1 MIAFLKTSYRR
12 ARKFLRKAKPADG
25 AESLRA
31 RFTGVYRSAAWGSSE
46 SLSGPGSE
54 RNSGS
59 VRQALVALSQ
69 IVEKY
74 EIRSVADIPCGD
86 FNWMPEFL
94 EKHPSVAYAGY
105 DIVGGLISQN
115 RKSNPAFNFH
125 VLDITE
131 QVPPRADL
139 IFSKDLVNHLMDKD
153 VWKALANMVR
163 SGATYV
169 MITSNSVSTP
179 NEDLPRNV
187 GGMSRLLNLRT
198 EPFSLP
204 TPVYEDGY
212 LAMWRT
218 EDLVSVLDHKP

>member
-12 ARKFLRKAKPADG
+12 LRKFLRKAKPANG

-59 VRQALVALSQ
+59 VRQALIALSQ

-74 EIRSVADIPCGD
+74 EVRSVADIPCGD

-105 DIVGGLISQN
+105 DIVGGLVSQN
-115 RKSNPAFNFH
+115 RKSHPAVKFY

-139 IFSKDLVNHLMDKD
+139 IFSKDLVNHLLDRD
-153 VWKALANMVR
+153 VWKALANMIR
-163 SGATYV
+163 SGATYL

-198 EPFSLP
+198 EPFSFP
-204 TPVYEDGY
+204 TPIYEDGY
-212 LAMWRT
+212 LAVWRT
-218 EDLVSVLDHKP
+218 KDLVFVLDHKL